1 MTFAWFLKNLVSS
14 IILNFMKRILILLTS
29 ICFYFNSFASEPLQK
44 EDFSAEFKK
53 LNTLEAIV
61 NANPAL
67 TIDSVIKE
75 QPQLLKDLGINN
87 EVKSSIG
94 GDDPMKPA
102 GFPAFWW
109 GFCLGIW
116 GILIVYLITDNDK
129 AALNKTVKGC
139 ITAVVVYGGITA
151 LSYLIIFI
159 TALSSTAY

>member
-1 MTFAWFLKNLVSS
+1 MFNFLKR
-14 IILNFMKRILILLTS
+14 IILLLTS
-29 ICFYFNSFASEPLQK
+29 ICFSLNSFATEPLQQ
-44 EDFSAEFKK
+44 EDFSNEFKK
-53 LNTLEAIV
+53 LNQLEAIV
-61 NANPAL
+61 YAYPSI

-75 QPQLLKDLGINN
+75 QPQLLKDLGINT
-87 EVKSSIG
+87 EAKSSIG
-94 GDDPMKPA
+94 GDDPMRPA

>member
-1 MTFAWFLKNLVSS
+1 MY
-14 IILNFMKRILILLTS
+14 NFIKRILILLIS
-29 ICFYFNSFASEPLQK
+29 IFFSLNSFATEPLQK
-44 EDFSAEFKK
+44 EDFPEEFKK
-53 LNTLEAIV
+53 LNRLEAIV
-61 NANPAL
+61 NANPSI
-67 TIDSVIKE
+67 TVDSIIKE

-87 EVKSSIG
+87 EAKSSIG
-94 GDDPMKPA
+94 GDDPMRPA

-139 ITAVVVYGGITA
+139 ITAVIVYGGITA

-159 TALSSTAY
+159 TALSSSAY

>member
-1 MTFAWFLKNLVSS
+1 MSRILTILLSICLTVSS
-14 IILNFMKRILILLTS
+14 
-29 ICFYFNSFASEPLQK
+29 FANDPFQK
-44 EDFSAEFKK
+44 ENFSVEFKK
-53 LNTLEAIV
+53 LNQLEAIV
-61 NANPAL
+61 NANPSV

-87 EVKSSIG
+87 EAKSSIG
-94 GDDPMKPA
+94 GEDPMRPA

-139 ITAVVVYGGITA
+139 ITAMIVYGGITA
-151 LSYLIIFI
+151 FSYLIIFI

>member
-1 MTFAWFLKNLVSS
+1 
-14 IILNFMKRILILLTS
+14 MKRILILLTS
-29 ICFYFNSFASEPLQK
+29 ICFSLNSFAAEPFQK
-44 EDFSAEFKK
+44 EDFSEEFKK
-53 LNTLEAIV
+53 LNQLEAIV
-61 NANPAL
+61 NDNPSL
-67 TIDSVIKE
+67 SVDSVIKE

-87 EVKSSIG
+87 EAKSSIG
-94 GDDPMKPA
+94 GDDPMRPA

-139 ITAVVVYGGITA
+139 ITAVIVYGGITA

-159 TALSSTAY
+159 TALSSSAY